1 MCSIIGLLAS
11 GIIGFGVLLVSGRS
25 RVPSPPARMTAFT
38 TPRSRAPAGAS
49 DRHAAL
55 HARSARSVIAA

>member
-25 RVPSPPARMTAFT
+25 RVPSPPARITAFT
-38 TPRSRAPAGAS
+38 RPRSQQRAACARPS
-49 DRHAAL
+49 
-55 HARSARSVIAA
+55 RSASRAIGRYVIAA

>member
-25 RVPSPPARMTAFT
+25 RVPSPPARITAFT
-38 TPRSRAPAGAS
+38 RPRFQQVAGVHVRRAARRG
-49 DRHAAL
+49 
-55 HARSARSVIAA
+55 RSAGT